1 MDDVVFQKMTLRNMY
16 VDGMAYFGTPPDSE
30 APSKFESDQ
39 PTVIRWNDGNVIM
52 GSFNF
57 LAHTNWRE

>member
-1 MDDVVFQKMTLRNMY
+1 VDDVIFQKMTLRNMI
-16 VDGMAYFGTPPDSE
+16 VDGMAYFGTTLNPNN
-30 APSKFESDQ
+30 PSKFEIDA
-39 PTVIRWNDGNVIM
+39 PTVLRFKDKNFIT

>member
-1 MDDVVFQKMTLRNMY
+1 MTLRNMI
-16 VDGMAYFGTPPDSE
+16 VDGMAYFGTTLNPNN
-30 APSKFESDQ
+30 PSKFEIDA
-39 PTVIRWNDGNVIM
+39 PTVLRFKDKNFIT

>member
-1 MDDVVFQKMTLRNMY
+1 VDDVIFQKMTLRKMIL
-16 VDGMAYFGTPPDSE
+16 DGMAYFGTTV
-30 APSKFESDQ
+30 APNKPGKFEIDV
-39 PTVIRWNDGNVIM
+39 PTILRFKDGNFIA